1 MSIVCLLV
9 PKPPRS
15 IVGLP
20 QTPII
25 LRLTAPGALRK
36 IKARQ

>member
-25 LRLTAPGALRK
+25 LRLPAQRRIA
-36 IKARQ
+36 